1 MERITETDIQIHDL
15 KWEIENREQKEKE
28 LVRELNKARI
38 SNRELAQENRELK
51 QQNQSMSS
59 TIIVHKRREQGIF
72 NDLRQLQGLVDDIIF
87 LRE

>member
-38 SNRELAQENRELK
+38 SNRKLAQENSELK
-51 QQNQSMSS
+51 RQNQSMSS
-59 TIIVHKRREQGIF
+59 TIIFHQRRQQGIF
-72 NDLRQLQGLVDDIIF
+72 NDLRQLQGLVDDIF

>member
-1 MERITETDIQIHDL
+1 MKRITETDIQIHDL

-38 SNRELAQENRELK
+38 DNRKLAQENRELK
-51 QQNQSMSS
+51 RQNQSMSS
-59 TIIVHKRREQGIF
+59 TIISHQRRQQGIF
-72 NDLRQLQGLVDDIIF
+72 NDLRQLQGLVDDIF